1 MRNNFQFSIFNFSRH
16 HFLDFLGAGPRLWR
30 WQFAIIL
37 FVIWILS
44 FGFSGAQVAPEF
56 MVTWKANSYAPAGY
70 QGKILPIANTPIEV
84 SFELID
90 GGKLADLSRNEIRWY
105 LNGNFEKSGKGL
117 KSLSFSADG
126 LNGNNQ
132 QVRITVMNY
141 KGTELDE
148 IVDIPMAVPEVVID
162 APYPDNQVGIGE
174 NFLTALLYFFNL
186 DNASQGAIN
195 WSANGADSQGLAN
208 NPEILNLDTKD
219 LDSNTPINLQASAR
233 NLLNPFEIAVK
244 IINLATK

>member
-1 MRNNFQFSIFNFSRH
+1 
-16 HFLDFLGAGPRLWR
+16 
-30 WQFAIIL
+30 
-37 FVIWILS
+37 
-44 FGFSGAQVAPEF
+44 
-56 MVTWKANSYAPAGY
+56 
-70 QGKILPIANTPIEV
+70 
-84 SFELID
+84 
-90 GGKLADLSRNEIRWY
+90 
-105 LNGNFEKSGKGL
+105 
-117 KSLSFSADG
+117 
-126 LNGNNQ
+126 
-132 QVRITVMNY
+132 
-141 KGTELDE
+141 
-148 IVDIPMAVPEVVID
+148 MAVPEVVID